1 MRDIFRRFPK
11 GKRGVSPLIATLILI
26 AATVAGGAIV
36 YSVMQG
42 QASKFSGGAE
52 LEITYADVIVSGNTE
67 LATVTV
73 RNMGSTSLNSVT
85 ATVTT
90 DTAGA
95 PASISIGNLS
105 PGQAISG
112 SDNSGAWTAG
122 KTYIVQATGTA
133 PDGSVV
139 SKSQSVLA
147 RS

>member
-1 MRDIFRRFPK
+1 MKRFLK
-11 GKRGVSPLIATLILI
+11 EKRGISPLIATLILI

-52 LEITYADVIVSGNTE
+52 LEITYADVIVSGNAK

-73 RNMGSTSLNSVT
+73 RNMGSTSLDSVT
-85 ATVTT
+85 ATITT
-90 DTAGA
+90 DTAGV
-95 PASISIGNLS
+95 PASISIGSLS

-112 SDNSGAWTAG
+112 SDNSGTWTAG
-122 KTYIVQATGTA
+122 KTYIVQASGTA